1 MGERELPYK
10 ELTHNVIGCA
20 MEVHRVL
27 GPGFQEY
34 IYQRALAIE
43 MKSAGIKFEEEFELS
58 IHYKGQKIGL
68 RRVDF
73 WIDNTVSLEIKA
85 KSELDNDHL
94 AQAINYFEAS
104 NVSTGLLINFG
115 APSLQFKRIHNKLL
129 FPAKKEDSSK

>member
-1 MGERELPYK
+1 MTETELPFK
-10 ELTHNVIGCA
+10 ELTHKIIGCA

-27 GPGFQEY
+27 GPGFMEY

-43 MKSAGIKFEEEFELS
+43 LKNSGIKFEEEFELS

-85 KSELDNDHL
+85 RSEIDNAHL
-94 AQAINYFEAS
+94 AQAINYVEAS

-115 APSLQFKRIHNKLL
+115 ASSLQFKRIHNKGL
-129 FPAKKEDSSK
+129 FPKIPGDIKR

>member
-10 ELTHNVIGCA
+10 ELTHKIIGCA

-34 IYQRALAIE
+34 IYQRALAVE
-43 MKSAGIKFEEEFELS
+43 MKGVGIKFEEEFELS
-58 IHYKGQKIGL
+58 IHYKGNKIGL

-85 KSELDNDHL
+85 KSEIDNSHM
-94 AQAINYFEAS
+94 AQAINYIQAS

-115 APSLQFKRIHNKLL
+115 ATSLQFKRIHNRNL
-129 FPAKKEDSSK
+129 FPPLPQETSK

>member
-1 MGERELPYK
+1 MGERELPFK
-10 ELTHNVIGCA
+10 ELTHKVIGCA

-43 MKSAGIKFEEEFELS
+43 MKTAGIKFEEEFELS
-58 IHYKGQKIGL
+58 IHYKGNKIGL

-73 WIDNTVSLEIKA
+73 WIDSTVSLEIKA
-85 KSELDNDHL
+85 KSEIDNTHL
-94 AQAINYFEAS
+94 AQAINYIEAS

-115 APSLQFKRIHNKLL
+115 AASLQFKRIHNKKL
-129 FPAKKEDSSK
+129 FPSLTEDLLK